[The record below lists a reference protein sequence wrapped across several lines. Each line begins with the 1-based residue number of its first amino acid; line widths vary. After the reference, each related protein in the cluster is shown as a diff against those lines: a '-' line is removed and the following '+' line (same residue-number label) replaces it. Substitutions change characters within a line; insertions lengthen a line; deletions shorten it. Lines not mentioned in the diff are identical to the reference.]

1 MRRTRLRWG
10 VAAFLI
16 AVLSAS
22 IAACGGNN
30 GTETSEAGAK
40 VNPDLQ
46 GTLTIGAALPI
57 TGDSAS
63 IGSDQSRGAELAV
76 ERVNSE
82 DGVLGKKLSVTVE
95 DTQSDTVPAVQAAR
109 KLVSVDKVPV
119 VVGEYLSA
127 RTIAI
132 QKYLQRTGVVGINPG
147 SSSPD
152 IASNGSYE
160 FSSIALDNIAGRYT
174 ANKLYDAGYRSI
186 AYLGPNNPYGAEF
199 ARVIEGTFKDLGGD
213 VTESILYTEGES
225 SYRSELERMKDS
237 NPELHVY
244 ATYVSDSITINKE
257 AYELGIDP
265 SDFFGIYLSIDIEDS
280 PTQAIAG
287 QQGFDLTY
295 TGPEADQFTKAYEAK
310 YGSSPKTPYSAYV
323 YDAVLMAA
331 AAINQANSAD
341 PDAVRKAMAEVGQ
354 DFPGATGSITL
365 DSNGQRE
372 SQEYG
377 LFTVSSD
384 GKMEETGKIEGPQ
397 G

>member
-22 IAACGGNN
+22 IAACGSSDN
-30 GTETSEAGAK
+30 GSTGEAVAK

-46 GTLTIGAALPI
+46 GTLTIGAAVPI

-63 IGSDQSRGAELAV
+63 IGSDQARGAELAV
-76 ERVNSE
+76 EKVNSE
-82 DGVLGKKLSVTVE
+82 DGVLGKKLAVTTE

-109 KLVSVDKVPV
+109 KLTSVDNVPV

-132 QKYLQRTGVVGINPG
+132 QKYLQRVGVVGINPG

-152 IASNGSYE
+152 IAANGSYE
-160 FSSIALDNIAGRYT
+160 FSSIALDNIAGKFA

-186 AYLGPNNPYGAEF
+186 AFIGPNNPYGAEF
-199 ARVIEGTFKDLGGD
+199 ARVIESTFKKLGGD
-213 VTESILYTEGES
+213 VTESILYTEGEPT
-225 SYRSELERMKDS
+225 YRSELERLKDS
-237 NPELHVY
+237 DPELYVY

-257 AYELGIDP
+257 AFELGIDP

-280 PTQAIAG
+280 PPEAIAG

-295 TGPEADQFTKAYEAK
+295 AGPEGDEFAKAYEAK
-310 YGSSPKTPYSAYV
+310 YGESPKTPYSAYV

-331 AAINQANSAD
+331 AAINKANSDD
-341 PDAVRKAMAEVGQ
+341 PDDIRKAMAQVGQ

-377 LFTVSSD
+377 LFTVND
-384 GKMEETGKIEGPQ
+384 NGQMEETGQIVGPEG
-397 G
+397 